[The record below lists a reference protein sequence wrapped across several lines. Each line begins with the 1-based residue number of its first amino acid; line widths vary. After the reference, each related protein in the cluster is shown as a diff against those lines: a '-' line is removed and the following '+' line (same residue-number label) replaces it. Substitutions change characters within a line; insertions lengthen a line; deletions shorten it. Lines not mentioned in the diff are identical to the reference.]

1 MSDET
6 YLSRCRSYS
15 QEKLK
20 LCIVVWEGGSLW
32 GNSPAGLSLYN
43 TQENKFRNSSCPPLL
58 AASSPAKRE
67 LEKLSK
73 LLRWWWWSPRFPPSS
88 YTSERQNGW
97 KEKEKKKKI
106 RKETLYRSREKRGG
120 PSNTLYW
127 IHTSGHNTCPG
138 KKRALNIF
146 QLGLY
151 GTHKIQQIESRGV
164 FLNVLYETV

>member
-1 MSDET
+1 MMMMIST
-6 YLSRCRSYS
+6 VSSFFIYKR
-15 QEKLK
+15 KAK
-20 LCIVVWEGGSLW
+20 WMEGR
-32 GNSPAGLSLYN
+32 
-43 TQENKFRNSSCPPLL
+43 K
-58 AASSPAKRE
+58 K
-67 LEKLSK
+67 K
-73 LLRWWWWSPRFPPSS
+73 
-88 YTSERQNGW
+88 
-97 KEKEKKKKI
+97 KKKKI